1 MHMLNSAHTHHR
13 SKKRGGRV
21 KVKIR
26 LATTKQSLRT
36 SKQAWNV
43 KGTLSPWFRI
53 NLHAHSPTG
62 TYSFITRQ
70 KVSRGLVHGRL
81 ARTVTG
87 LGRKED
93 SKFRRYNDVAR
104 KRLP

>member
-36 SKQAWNV
+36 SKHAWNV
-43 KGTLSPWFRI
+43 KGTLSPWFCI
-53 NLHAHSPTG
+53 NLRSHSPTG
-62 TYSFITRQ
+62 TYTFFLWQI
-70 KVSRGLVHGRL
+70 VARGLAHGRL
-81 ARTVTG
+81 PSIVTG

-93 SKFRRYNDVAR
+93 SNFRRYNDVAR
-104 KRLP
+104 KRWP